1 MTCTSGAMFAAMKKT
16 ATWKTSTRM
25 PVQTSE
31 RGATTASRTGRMM
44 ALRTA
49 ITTTISTAPI
59 GRSITMDG
67 TSHSV
72 TRKEITE
79 TTRTMIRRL
88 ISAAGPPRHS
98 RSTLI
103 WVR

>member
-1 MTCTSGAMFAAMKKT
+1 
-16 ATWKTSTRM
+16 
-25 PVQTSE
+25 
-31 RGATTASRTGRMM
+31 MM
-44 ALRTA
+44 ALRIA

-67 TSHSV
+67 TSHCV
-72 TRKEITE
+72 TRNEITE

-103 WVR
+103 WVRYRSSRLMAPPLAADAATGPSHRR

>member
-1 MTCTSGAMFAAMKKT
+1 MFAAMKNT
-16 ATWKTSTRM
+16 ATWNTSTRI

-44 ALRTA
+44 ALSTA

-59 GRSITMDG
+59 GRSITIDG

-72 TRKEITE
+72 TRKAITE

-98 RSTLI
+98 RSTAI